1 MHKRMRFSRAGQSL
15 INAQGQSQV
24 LKSDLA
30 CVGAASDVFDKH
42 PRGNAAVVRAVV
54 LLDVDGRVQDWH
66 PALPI
71 LVQQRPEV
79 LRAKLGSIQI
89 IWECSIHAEK

>member
-1 MHKRMRFSRAGQSL
+1 M
-15 INAQGQSQV
+15 

-30 CVGAASDVFDKH
+30 YVGAASNVFDKH

-71 LVQQRPEV
+71 LVQQRPEI
-79 LRAKLGSIQI
+79 LRAKFWPIQI
-89 IWECSIHAEK
+89 IRECSMLRNSS